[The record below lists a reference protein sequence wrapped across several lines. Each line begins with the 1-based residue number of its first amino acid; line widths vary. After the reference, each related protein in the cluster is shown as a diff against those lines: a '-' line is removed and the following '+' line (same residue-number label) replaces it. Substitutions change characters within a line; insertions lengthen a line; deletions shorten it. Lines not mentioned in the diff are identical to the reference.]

1 MNPLLMVLGL
11 PRSGTTLVYNKLFE
25 MGYKAPRLDEL
36 GLEIPSHLKDYHKNH
51 HGLAEIHDLPCLA
64 DAKRYQLV
72 KSVELDQL
80 PLYIEEFLSLHFLV
94 CVRPAGE
101 TLASVADYFQASGL
115 RWPYNPEEAVK
126 QLGRI
131 AQALP
136 EKFSYIEVEKLQ
148 EWQSQREPTKTFT
161 SLNID
166 NYYKAL
172 KGVIKSVNLEDLRPE
187 DRVIRKKN
195 KHSKESQ
202 SPP

>member
-1 MNPLLMVLGL
+1 
-11 PRSGTTLVYNKLFE
+11 

-36 GLEIPSHLKDYHKNH
+36 GLEIPSHLKDYHRNH

-64 DAKRYQLV
+64 DANKYQLV
-72 KSVELDQL
+72 KSVELHQL
-80 PLYIEEFLSLHFLV
+80 PEYIEAFPSVTFLL

-101 TLASVADYFQASGL
+101 TLASVADYFMASGL

-126 QLGRI
+126 QLVRI
-131 AQALP
+131 ATALP
-136 EKFSYIEVEKLQ
+136 EKFQYINVTDLP
-148 EWQSQREPTKTFT
+148 EWESDRAATKTFT
-161 SLNID
+161 TLNID
-166 NYYKAL
+166 NYYKTL
-172 KGVIKSVNLEDLRPE
+172 TGDGHLHKGVIKSVNLEDLRPE